1 MRTITPNDIIAIASE
16 SGRSV
21 EEVKQMVE
29 ANGWT
34 VADSAKPTRALHNT
48 SDAVAMMKKIKQET
62 ISELYQN
69 DSYIREGIDAQY
81 AIERSNVNSFQQKPS
96 NNTYDEAGNFTG
108 MKKSILNGANATVK
122 NQVEAMRA
130 IKADIYKNF
139 NIKENN

>member
-21 EEVKQMVE
+21 EQVKQMVE

-34 VADSAKPTRALHNT
+34 VADNAKPTRALHNT
-48 SDAVAMMKKIKQET
+48 SDAVAMMKKLKQET
-62 ISELYQN
+62 IAELYQN

-96 NNTYDEAGNFTG
+96 NNTYDETGNFTG